1 MAGSTAVVTVV
12 AFVGA
17 WVFLSSP
24 PLSYG
29 GRQFSYCFFLATLTG
44 ASTPTSLTQ
53 ARDRVAGV
61 VLGVTV
67 MWLIYDQISPSWT
80 IHTLRGLL
88 AKIMGAVADV
98 ADLQSSQDPVGVR
111 LRRLAG
117 LRSSFAK
124 NLNALRRKIEVHG
137 YELIATERH
146 KKVAIGKLNHTCNLL
161 QRLFIAEVV
170 AFEEDVAKTT
180 PADSEIKA
188 LPAPTKDELRVLIPR
203 VQGNTKE
210 EGTPSQLDEI
220 KPHSYADVLADLRN
234 TINDLLGIA
243 SSHSAILRKN

>member
-1 MAGSTAVVTVV
+1 MAGLTAVVTVV

-24 PLSYG
+24 RFSYG
-29 GRQFSYCFFLATLTG
+29 GRQFSYCFFLATLTS

-67 MWLIYDQISPSWT
+67 MWLIYDQISPSWS
-80 IHTLRGLL
+80 IHTLRPLL

-98 ADLQSSQDPVGVR
+98 ADLQSSQDPGGVR
-111 LRRLAG
+111 LRRLPG

-137 YELIATERH
+137 YE
-146 KKVAIGKLNHTCNLL
+146 
-161 QRLFIAEVV
+161 
-170 AFEEDVAKTT
+170 EDVAKTT

-188 LPAPTKDELRVLIPR
+188 FPAPTKDELRVLISR
-203 VQGNTKE
+203 VRGNTKE
-210 EGTPSQLDEI
+210 EGTPSQFYEI

-234 TINDLLGIA
+234 TINDLLDIA
-243 SSHSAILRKN
+243 SSHSAIPRKN